1 MKDTILIIK
10 PDTENQDYLEPL
22 WLALS
27 KKHFEISK
35 LSISRNKYLPS
46 LDSKF
51 IILRILFTAYLPI
64 AALLFYKLAKKNKPK
79 IIITTTITE
88 MLLSSILQPILKH
101 RTFYLALPEKVDTT
115 LGRKKLF
122 DLCKACE
129 IVTFSSQAK
138 TKLDQSGFKNKKSII
153 LPSIEPKSFEH
164 QDTIFNSLAKVDHP
178 KRKFF
183 TLGTIIDINSESHL
197 ESLLGACKEIMELIP
212 NLQLII
218 VGDGPE
224 KKNFQWMAKQLG
236 IESVAWFVGQ
246 SDKPSKWLEN
256 LDLYVVT
263 RSRLSLKDQHFVL
276 EIMQRGLPVV
286 ADICSDLDDL
296 IHDGKTGQLVNFRQ
310 AKDIAEA
317 IIKLEQDPRNLE
329 KMREASKE
337 RVGKLFSVD
346 KQLDQFAKL
355 L

>member
-10 PDTENQDYLEPL
+10 PDTENHDCLEPL
-22 WLALS
+22 WQSLS
-27 KKHFEISK
+27 KKHFDIV
-35 LSISRNKYLPS
+35 RHNTANNYRPS
-46 LDSKF
+46 LDSKSAFMRLLF
-51 IILRILFTAYLPI
+51 IPYLPVAVI
-64 AALLFYKLAKKNKPK
+64 SFFNLAKNNKPK
-79 IIITTTITE
+79 IIITTTTTE
-88 MLLSSILQPILKH
+88 VLLSNMIKPFLKH
-101 RTFYLALPEKVDTT
+101 RTFYLALPEKIDKTIKS
-115 LGRKKLF
+115 KKIF
-122 DLCKACE
+122 DLCKDCE
-129 IVTFSSQAK
+129 IITFSSHAK
-138 TKLDQSGFKNKKSII
+138 TKLDQIGFKNRKSIM
-153 LPSIEPKSFEH
+153 LPGLEPKSFER
-164 QDTIFNSLAKVDHP
+164 QDTIFNSLARADHP

-183 TLGTIIDINSESHL
+183 TLGTIIDIDSESHL
-197 ESLLGACKEIMELIP
+197 ESLLKASKEIMELIP

-286 ADICSDLDDL
+286 ADICSGLDDL
-296 IHDGKTGQLVNFRQ
+296 VHDGKTGQLVNFRQ

-317 IIKLEQDPRNLE
+317 IIKLEQDPKNLE

-337 RVGKLFSVD
+337 RVSKLFSID